1 MIQEHLMNELKSVIP
16 GLEWT
21 VDYYTA
27 KDDTGTVYA
36 TASGQ
41 PDRYDTEYRY
51 PGYQVWIRSSD
62 WDFAKL
68 AAEMAY
74 MKLHK
79 KSNFRVAVDY
89 EKDGQVVLTK
99 HYLVLFVMAASDP
112 LRIGDKEGIME
123 YSVNFDVTLKEL
135 KEETING

>member
-1 MIQEHLMNELKSVIP
+1 MIQEYLMNELKTIIP
-16 GLEWT
+16 NLTWS
-21 VDYYTA
+21 VDYYYA
-27 KDDTGTVYA
+27 DDHTGTVYS

-62 WDFAKL
+62 WDYAKL
-68 AAEMAY
+68 AAELTY
-74 MKLHK
+74 KQLHK

-89 EKDGQVVLTK
+89 EEDGQVVLIK

-112 LRIGDKEGIME
+112 LRIGDNKGIME
-123 YSVNFDVTLKEL
+123 YSVNFDVTLNEL
-135 KEETING
+135 KEEIING